1 MLNKWFKENINMLP
15 KIDLIEPHGEIRPDI
30 MENWLNSILEDAQML
45 IVPGVVLSKGNSEI
59 LERYGID
66 RIVPGVV
73 LSKGNSEILERYGI
87 DRKSLNDVG

>member
-15 KIDLIEPHGEIRPDI
+15 KIDLIEHHGEIRPDI

-66 RIVPGVV
+66 R
-73 LSKGNSEILERYGI
+73 
-87 DRKSLNDVG
+87 KSLNDVG